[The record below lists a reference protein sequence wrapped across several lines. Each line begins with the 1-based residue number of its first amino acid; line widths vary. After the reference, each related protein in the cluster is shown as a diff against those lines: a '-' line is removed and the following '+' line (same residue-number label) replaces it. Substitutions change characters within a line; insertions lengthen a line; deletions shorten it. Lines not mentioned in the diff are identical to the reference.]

1 MTDIRKISVGKDYP
15 NGAIHYQVGRPVVL
29 VNVKYMITAILHE
42 ENSKGEMVYNI
53 YISNDDG
60 SVLWKEIKDMPTVTE
75 NNVNFE

>member
-29 VNVKYMITAILHE
+29 VNVKYMITAILNE

-60 SVLWKEIKDMPTVTE
+60 TVLWKEIKDMPTVTE